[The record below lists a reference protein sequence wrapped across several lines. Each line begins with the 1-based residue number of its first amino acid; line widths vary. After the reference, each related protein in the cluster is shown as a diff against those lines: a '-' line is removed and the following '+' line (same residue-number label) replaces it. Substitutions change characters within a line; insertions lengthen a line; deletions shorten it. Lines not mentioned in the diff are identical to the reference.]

1 MLQQII
7 DDNEEPAP
15 GEEQVAALT
24 AGDRI
29 PWAKARHKYFS
40 KGLNKASLD
49 AIEQVRFDASCCLR
63 YDSISPSTSSII
75 VVLFFRALL
84 FSFLKMMTLNS
95 TLYVFTAHFKICLRS
110 QQSGT
115 SL

>member
-15 GEEQVAALT
+15 GEDKVAALT

-29 PWAKARHKYFS
+29 PWAKARHKFFR

-49 AIEQVRFDASCCLR
+49 AIEQVRVPACT
-63 YDSISPSTSSII
+63 I
-75 VVLFFRALL
+75 LL
-84 FSFLKMMTLNS
+84 FSCSPVTRASVTFQSAFVVVLEDDDLEFDPVCNLTLHRHA
-95 TLYVFTAHFKICLRS
+95 TVH
-110 QQSGT
+110 
-115 SL
+115 